1 MPQPETSLVEGPWL
15 PTPGLEAA
23 FTGSGGKPVPK
34 CVGTHQGGVD
44 GKPGAHRDGFCS
56 AEVSEWVLPL
66 QAWKSDLLGGSF
78 PLF

>member
-1 MPQPETSLVEGPWL
+1 MPQPETSLVEGPSL

-23 FTGSGGKPVPK
+23 FTGSDGKPVPK

-56 AEVSEWVLPL
+56 AEVSEQVLML